1 MVTQAAASAYV
12 APVAVLMATCAAGF
26 VVTRA
31 AASARVAPVAIVGPV
46 TTTQQD
52 YPVLWPVP
60 TRWADNDHY
69 GHVNNVTYY
78 SYFDTAVNAWLM
90 EATGTDIRELP
101 AIGVVATTSCRYH
114 GSLSFP
120 DQLRVGLRITR
131 LGRSSITYD
140 LAIFR
145 VVGGGAA
152 GRSEGEE
159 LELAATGTFV
169 HVYVDNESR
178 KSVEIP
184 SIIRA
189 AAAALVVDPE

>member
-1 MVTQAAASAYV
+1 M
-12 APVAVLMATCAAGF
+12 
-26 VVTRA
+26 
-31 AASARVAPVAIVGPV
+31 
-46 TTTQQD
+46 
-52 YPVLWPVP
+52 LWPVP

-90 EATGTDIRELP
+90 RATGTDIRELP
-101 AIGVVATTSCRYH
+101 ALGVVAQTSCQYL

-120 DQLRVGLRITR
+120 DQLQVGLRVSR

-145 VVGGGAA
+145 EDGTT
-152 GRSEGEE
+152 

-169 HVYVDNESR
+169 HVYVDTETR
-178 KSVEIP
+178 EPIEIP
-184 SIIRA
+184 EIIRTA
-189 AAAALVVDPE
+189 AATLITD